1 MATEVSERYRT
12 VSFDRSTKLC
22 HSTTPLNPRRHDIS
36 TVQYSTVQYEYDILY
51 TRTVVLYSFVGTQ
64 RAPLLV
70 ALIFSRRSEFLYEYL
85 YLQVETMV
93 FGPYENS
100 NYSRTHLT
108 LFTVQ
113 KSGLC
118 LCVHI
123 SHLLCLALACW
134 GRYF

>member
-1 MATEVSERYRT
+1 MHAGFSPYTLPKEVIRCALTLLFWKGKGSDSLRSAYSSLLEGADNLAT
-12 VSFDRSTKLC
+12 
-22 HSTTPLNPRRHDIS
+22 
-36 TVQYSTVQYEYDILY
+36 
-51 TRTVVLYSFVGTQ
+51 TQ

-118 LCVHI
+118 LCVVHI